1 MANEAGEVAM
11 AGTDARKAVRAN
23 ADRRRRAGRDPLRKT
38 GWQVRQSVADAVREA
53 VEAGAAESQNALVER
68 ALVRELKAVRRKRVY
83 EAYARAAAD
92 PVFMQ
97 EMRAT
102 TSAFEVT
109 AGDGLTRSEG

>member
-1 MANEAGEVAM
+1 M
-11 AGTDARKAVRAN
+11 AGTDARKAARASG
-23 ADRRRRAGRDPLRKT
+23 DRRRRSGRDPLRKT

-83 EAYARAAAD
+83 EAYASAAAD
-92 PVFMQ
+92 PVFME

-102 TSAFEVT
+102 ASVFEVT
-109 AGDGLTRSEG
+109 AGDGLSQSQE